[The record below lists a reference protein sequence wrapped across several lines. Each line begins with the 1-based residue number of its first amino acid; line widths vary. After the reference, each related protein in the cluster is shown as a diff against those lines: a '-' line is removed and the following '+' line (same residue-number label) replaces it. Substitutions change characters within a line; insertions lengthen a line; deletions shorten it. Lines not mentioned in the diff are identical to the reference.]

1 VSEQQRA
8 HELLVPV
15 DTRGQD
21 TSNDGAATTYPVPRI
36 VLVVPLVVL
45 GAFPLILL
53 RFGTA
58 PIADPD
64 TLWHVAAGRELWS
77 TWQFAGPDHL
87 ARFTQLPFVY
97 HQWLPEILMAGAN
110 AVAGLPGVAW
120 LFSAML
126 LGFVVA
132 LYLLCRGEGGILAAM
147 LATITGW
154 IGAGGSLSPRPQVF
168 GFILLAVSLGAW
180 LRTERDGRI
189 RWWLI
194 LLTWLWACV
203 HGTWL
208 YAVGLAALFG
218 LGMALDRRAGRRFV
232 LRVAG
237 LATALVAVAMLT
249 PVGPQLVAAPLA
261 VSRVSGFILE
271 WKPTSITDP
280 HAAATLLMGLVVMVA
295 WVRGGSRVSWSRIL
309 LWGAGV
315 GSALLYARTIAIGA
329 ILLAPLF
336 AEVLQRW
343 LPERAVP
350 RRWELRT
357 LGAAT
362 VASLVLAAVL
372 VPATAR
378 SPGDCAVLVR
388 REARGPAAGDRD
400 LERRRA
406 RRMVVVCASQH
417 HPDDGHA
424 RGGLRTRLR
433 AGLRQGH
440 QRFPRMAGDS
450 RRDRCTLRSR
460 LRGRPSAGGITAR
473 ARLDHGGKRGA
484 LRPAE
489 GTVIVALAA
498 A

>member
-15 DTRGQD
+15 DTRRQD
-21 TSNDGAATTYPVPRI
+21 ISNDGAATTYPVPRI

-218 LGMALDRRAGRRFV
+218 LGMALDRKAGRRFV

-280 HAAATLLMGLVVMVA
+280 HAAATLLMGLIVMVA

-378 SPGDCAVLVR
+378 SPGDV
-388 REARGPAAGDRD
+388 
-400 LERRRA
+400 
-406 RRMVVVCASQH
+406 
-417 HPDDGHA
+417 
-424 RGGLRTRLR
+424 
-433 AGLRQGH
+433 
-440 QRFPRMAGDS
+440 
-450 RRDRCTLRSR
+450 
-460 LRGRPSAGGITAR
+460 PSSFD
-473 ARLDHGGKRGA
+473 ARLAA
-484 LRPAE
+484 LPQ
-489 GTVIVALAA
+489 GTVIWNVDALGGWLLYAHPNTTPTMDTRAEVYGPDYVRAYVRAISGFPGWQETVAATGARYAIVSEDGPLLEGLRREQGWTTVASEA
-498 A
+498 PYVLLKAP